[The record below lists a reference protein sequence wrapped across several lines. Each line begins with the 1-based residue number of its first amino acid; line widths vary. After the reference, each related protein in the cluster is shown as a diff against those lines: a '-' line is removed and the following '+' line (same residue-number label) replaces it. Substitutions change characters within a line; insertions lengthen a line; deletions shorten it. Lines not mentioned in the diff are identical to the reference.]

1 MVIVLPAFGGPRDG
15 AILPAVCPPPDGYFP
30 HRYQTLSQSTG
41 AVSEWW
47 VLVHRDVDQ
56 PKTHAA
62 ILRAVP
68 PASTVAP

>member
-1 MVIVLPAFGGPRDG
+1 MTHATPMLRAFGGPRDG

-41 AVSEWW
+41 VVSEWW
-47 VLVHRDVDQ
+47 VLVHRDADK

-62 ILRAVP
+62 ILREGCRA
-68 PASTVAP
+68 